1 LEYHYRE
8 NTEELL
14 DKELSFPV
22 VSYAILDKQ
31 KLLRVRYALSANQ
44 MYSKPLFHVLVL
56 DGYLTAI
63 TDWQNPDKMK
73 NILIPIENVN
83 GIQEKSIVFHSSFND
98 YQVKYRM
105 DSQLETKLKKQ
116 DFFALEKIINDAVIL
131 LTYIPTINYHLI
143 KSCNMKCRHC
153 FSDYNEIE
161 KSQLPFEEAKQIIQ
175 EVAKIKS
182 FKKLNFSG
190 GEPTLFTKIEQLI
203 AFAKEQDL
211 ETSMVSNGYNLIKN
225 DSILDKLK
233 GCLDLLA
240 LSIDSFDHK
249 LNIEIGRY
257 VGKEQ
262 KTISYDD
269 FLQLTQKCSEYGIK
283 IKVNTVVTKLN
294 CNEIL
299 ADKIVTFYP
308 IRWKILRMLPIKSQ
322 NDEAKKYFPTE
333 EEYRIFVEHNRENA
347 ENAGIKV
354 VTEDNEDMTGS
365 YLMIS
370 PDGRFF
376 HNMKGCHKYSD
387 PILKVGMEK
396 ALQQTPLR
404 REIFYKRGG
413 DYSCD

>member
-14 DKELSFPV
+14 DKELSFSV
-22 VSYAILDKQ
+22 VSYAISNKQ

-44 MYSKPLFHVLVL
+44 MYSKPLFHILVL
-56 DGYLTAI
+56 DEYLTAI
-63 TDWQNPDKMK
+63 TDWQNPNKMK
-73 NILIPIENVN
+73 NILIPIENAN
-83 GIQEKSIVFHSSFND
+83 GIQEKSIVFHGFND

-116 DFFALEKIINDAVIL
+116 DFFALKKIINDAVIL

-143 KSCNMKCRHC
+143 KPCNMKCRHC
-153 FSDYNEIE
+153 FSDFDEI
-161 KSQLPFEEAKQIIQ
+161 KIGKLPFEEAKKIIK

-203 AFAKEQDL
+203 DFAKEQGL
-211 ETSMVSNGYNLIKN
+211 KTSMVTNGYNLIKN
-225 DSILDKLK
+225 PDNILGKLK
-233 GCLDLLA
+233 GCLDLLT
-240 LSIDSFDHK
+240 LSIDSFDCE
-249 LNIEIGRY
+249 LNIKIGRY
-257 VGKEQ
+257 VGKGQ

-269 FLQLTQKCSEYGIK
+269 FLQLTQKCSEYDIK

-299 ADKIVTFYP
+299 ADKIVTFRP
-308 IRWKILRMLPIKSQ
+308 VRWKILRMLPVKSQ
-322 NDEAKKYFPTE
+322 NDEAKEYFPTE
-333 EEYRIFVEHNRENA
+333 EEYQIFVENNKKIA

-354 VTEDNEDMTGS
+354 VSEDNEDMTGS

-370 PDGRFF
+370 PDGKFF
-376 HNMKGCHKYSD
+376 HNIESCHKYSE
-387 PILKVGMEK
+387 PILEVGMEK
-396 ALQQTPLR
+396 ALQQTPLC
-404 REIFYKRGG
+404 REKFYKRGG
-413 DYSCD
+413 DYSCE